1 MIFFLDVDN
10 ETKGRWGEAKGGGG
24 GGEGDLG

>member
-24 GGEGDLG
+24 GEGDLG